1 LTTTIEPEIIP
12 KGRRVKLKTLK
23 RGTVPYVDKKEL
35 ATDLNRSRTTLSQ
48 WEELLIKHSPDFR
61 KFYSPGS
68 PWNDF
73 QAYCLEIIHIWREG
87 IKSRKLPKNAYQNY
101 ITENSQLFTLEN
113 YKNDIQQQR
122 KTDATINDA
131 KLIEAA

>member
-1 LTTTIEPEIIP
+1 MTTTIEPEIIP

-48 WEELLIKHSPDFR
+48 WEELLIKHSHDFR

>member
-1 LTTTIEPEIIP
+1 MTTILEPEVIP
-12 KGRRVKLKTLK
+12 KGRRVKLKTSS

-35 ATDLNRSRTTLSQ
+35 ATELNRSRTTLSQ
-48 WEELLIKHSPDFR
+48 WEELLIKYSPDFR

-73 QAYCLEIIHIWREG
+73 QAYCLELIHCWRIG
-87 IKSRKLPKNAYQNY
+87 IKTRKLPPDAYQSY
-101 ITENSQLFTLEN
+101 VIENSQLFTLEN

-122 KTDATINDA
+122 QTDATINNA

>member
-1 LTTTIEPEIIP
+1 LTTILEPEIIP

-48 WEELLIKHSPDFR
+48 WEELLIKHSHDFR

>member
-1 LTTTIEPEIIP
+1 MTTTIEPEIIP

-48 WEELLIKHSPDFR
+48 WEELLIKYSPDFR

>member
-1 LTTTIEPEIIP
+1 MTTIVEPEIIP
-12 KGRRVKLKTLK
+12 KGRRVKMKTSK

-35 ATDLNRSRTTLSQ
+35 ATELNRSRTTLSQ

-61 KFYSPGS
+61 RYYNPGS

-73 QAYCLEIIHIWREG
+73 QAYCLETIHHWREG
-87 IKSRKLPKNAYQNY
+87 IKTRKIPPNAYQDY

-113 YKNDIQQQR
+113 YKNELTKQHQ
-122 KTDATINDA
+122 TDSIIDSA

>member
-1 LTTTIEPEIIP
+1 MTTILEPEIIP

-48 WEELLIKHSPDFR
+48 WEELLIKYSPDFR

-131 KLIEAA
+131 KPIEAA

>member
-1 LTTTIEPEIIP
+1 MTTTIEPEIIP

-73 QAYCLEIIHIWREG
+73 QAYCLEIIHTWREG
-87 IKSRKLPKNAYQNY
+87 IKTRKLPLNAYQDY

-113 YKNDIQQQR
+113 YRNDIQQQR

>member
-1 LTTTIEPEIIP
+1 LTTILEPEIIP

-48 WEELLIKHSPDFR
+48 WEELLIKYSPDFR

>member
-1 LTTTIEPEIIP
+1 MTATVEPEIIP
-12 KGRRVKLKTLK
+12 KGRRVKLKTSK

-35 ATDLNRSRTTLSQ
+35 ATELNRSRTTLSQ

-61 KFYSPGS
+61 RFYNPGS

-73 QAYCLEIIHIWREG
+73 QAYCLEIIHEWRNG
-87 IKSRKLPKNAYQNY
+87 IKTRKLPPDAYQNY
-101 ITENSQLFTLEN
+101 ITENIQLFTLEN
-113 YKNDIQQQR
+113 YKNVIHNQQQ
-122 KTDATINDA
+122 TESTINAA

>member
-1 LTTTIEPEIIP
+1 MTTILEPEIIP

-48 WEELLIKHSPDFR
+48 WEELLIKYSPDFR

-131 KLIEAA
+131 KLIESA

>member
-1 LTTTIEPEIIP
+1 MTTVIEPEVIP

-23 RGTVPYVDKKEL
+23 RGAVPYVDKKEL
-35 ATDLNRSRTTLSQ
+35 ATELNRSRTTLSQ

-61 KFYSPGS
+61 KYYSPGS

-73 QAYCLEIIHIWREG
+73 QAYCLELIHFWREG
-87 IKSRKLPKNAYQNY
+87 IKTRKLPPNAYKQY

-113 YKNDIQQQR
+113 YENDIRQQR
-122 KTDATINDA
+122 QTDTTINNA
-131 KLIEAA
+131 RVIEAA

>member
-1 LTTTIEPEIIP
+1 LTTILEPEIIP

>member
-1 LTTTIEPEIIP
+1 MTATIEPEIIP
-12 KGRRVKLKTLK
+12 KGRRVKLKTSK

-35 ATDLNRSRTTLSQ
+35 AEELNRSRTTLSQ

-61 KFYSPGS
+61 KYYNPGS

-73 QAYCLEIIHIWREG
+73 QAYCLELIHNWRNG
-87 IKSRKLPKNAYQNY
+87 IKTRKLPPDAYQNY
-101 ITENSQLFTLEN
+101 ITENNQLFTLEA
-113 YKNDIQQQR
+113 YKNVIQQQHQ
-122 KTDATINDA
+122 TNSIIDSA

>member
-1 LTTTIEPEIIP
+1 MTTILEPEIIP

-48 WEELLIKHSPDFR
+48 WEELLIKYSPDFR